1 MLISVGCCVAVN
13 FFQCQNKLVL
23 VKNCPFDLRTKHEPS
38 SQLFLSLLLFPCRWM
53 HNDLQVGL
61 VGTKVDLT
69 YTYEVNLSCLCI
81 FNIKQRETK
90 LTVSLGNN
98 LKVICCCYFV
108 RLFSFQHLGDS
119 ASVLKEIVSGNH
131 AFSKVSVITLRLHYR
146 IQITFTSLGSA
157 FAPN

>member
-1 MLISVGCCVAVN
+1 MAGN
-13 FFQCQNKLVL
+13 FLQCQNKLV
-23 VKNCPFDLRTKHEPS
+23 KNCRFDLRRKHEPPS
-38 SQLFLSLLLFPCRWM
+38 RSFLCLLLFPCRWM

-69 YTYEVNLSCLCI
+69 YTYEVNLSCLFI
-81 FNIKQRETK
+81 FNRKQRETK

-131 AFSKVSVITLRLHYR
+131 AFSKVSVIPLRLHYR
-146 IQITFTSLGSA
+146 IKIAFTSLGSA